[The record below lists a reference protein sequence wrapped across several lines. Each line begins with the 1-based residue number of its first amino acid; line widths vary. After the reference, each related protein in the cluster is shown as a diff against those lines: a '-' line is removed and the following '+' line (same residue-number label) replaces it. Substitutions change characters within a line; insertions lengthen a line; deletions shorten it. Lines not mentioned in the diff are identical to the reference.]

1 MTNLAGITVG
11 FIGLGLMGKPMA
23 RNLAKAGAKLAVNN
37 RSQGVIEELAREGMT
52 PAASPRAAAE
62 AADVVICM
70 LSDTPALEKVLMG
83 EDGVFAAAN
92 LQGKLVIDMGTSKL
106 LVTRML
112 AAKAQEL
119 GADYLDA
126 PVSGGTLGAEAGN
139 LTIMAGGT
147 DNAFTRALPV
157 LQVLGAKIT
166 HVGPTGAGQVAK
178 AANQVIVGLN
188 IGAVAEALSLAQ
200 AAGVDPGKVREA
212 LGGGFAD
219 SRILEVHG
227 LRMVEGRFTPGAR
240 CPIQRKD
247 MDQAME
253 LAEHLGIELPA
264 TALSRDLYDR
274 VIAAGDGDLDHS
286 GLIRAIR
293 PDWPVNET

>member
-1 MTNLAGITVG
+1 MTNLAGTTIGV
-11 FIGLGLMGKPMA
+11 IGLGLMGKPMA
-23 RNLAKAGAKLAVNN
+23 RNLAKAGAKLVVNN
-37 RSQGVIEELAREGMT
+37 RSQGVIEELSREGMT

-62 AADVVICM
+62 ASDAVICM

-83 EDGVFAAAN
+83 EDGVFNAAS
-92 LQGKLVIDMGTSKL
+92 LQGKLVVDMGTSKL

-119 GADYLDA
+119 GADYVDA

-147 DNAFTRALPV
+147 DDAFARALPI
-157 LQVLGAKIT
+157 LQVLGGKIT

-227 LRMVEGRFTPGAR
+227 LRMVEGKFTPGAR

-274 VIAAGDGDLDHS
+274 VIAAGDGDLDHA

>member
-1 MTNLAGITVG
+1 MTNLAGTTIG

-23 RNLAKAGAKLAVNN
+23 RNLMQAGAKLVITN

-62 AADVVICM
+62 ASDAVICM
-70 LSDTPALEKVLMG
+70 LSDTPALEQVLMG
-83 EDGVFAAAN
+83 EDGVFNAASQ
-92 LQGKLVIDMGTSKL
+92 QGKLVVDMGTSKL

-119 GADYLDA
+119 GADYVDA

-139 LTIMAGGT
+139 LTIMAGGA
-147 DNAFTRALPV
+147 DDAFARALPI
-157 LQVLGAKIT
+157 LQVLGGKIT

-227 LRMVEGRFTPGAR
+227 LRMVEGKFTPGAR

-274 VIAAGDGDLDHS
+274 VIAAGDGDLDHA

-293 PDWPVNET
+293 PDWPVNEK

>member
-1 MTNLAGITVG
+1 MTNLAGTTIG

-23 RNLAKAGAKLAVNN
+23 RNLMQAGAKLVITN

-52 PAASPRAAAE
+52 PAATPRAAAE
-62 AADVVICM
+62 ASDVVICM

-83 EDGVFAAAN
+83 EDGVFNAAN

-112 AAKAQEL
+112 AAKALEL
-119 GADYLDA
+119 GADYVDA

-147 DNAFTRALPV
+147 DGAFARALPI
-157 LQVLGAKIT
+157 LHVLGGKIT

-227 LRMVEGRFTPGAR
+227 LRMVEGKFTPGAR

-253 LAEHLGIELPA
+253 LAEHLDIELPA

-274 VIAAGDGDLDHS
+274 VIAAGDGDLDHA

-293 PDWPVNET
+293 PDWPVNEK

>member
-1 MTNLAGITVG
+1 MTNLAGTTIG

-23 RNLAKAGAKLAVNN
+23 RNLAKAGAKLIVHN
-37 RSQGVIEELAREGMT
+37 RSQGVIEELAAEGMT
-52 PAASPRAAAE
+52 PAATPRDLAAQS
-62 AADVVICM
+62 DIVICM

-83 EDGVFAAAN
+83 DDGVFGAN
-92 LQGKLVIDMGTSKL
+92 VQGKLIIDMGTSKL
-106 LVTRML
+106 LVTRTL

-119 GADYLDA
+119 GADYVDA

-139 LTIMAGGT
+139 LTIMAGGS
-147 DNAFTRALPV
+147 DDAFARALPV
-157 LQVLGAKIT
+157 LQVMGEKIT

-227 LRMVEGRFTPGAR
+227 LRMVEGKFTPGAR

-247 MDQAME
+247 MDQAIE
-253 LAEHLGIELPA
+253 LAQHLGIELPA

-274 VIAAGDGDLDHS
+274 VIKAGDGDLDHA

-293 PDWPVNET
+293 PDWPVNEK

>member
-1 MTNLAGITVG
+1 MTNLAGTTIG

-23 RNLAKAGAKLAVNN
+23 RNLMQAGAKLVITN
-37 RSQGVIEELAREGMT
+37 RSQGVIKELSREGMA

-62 AADVVICM
+62 ASDAVICM

-83 EDGVFAAAN
+83 EDGVFNAAS
-92 LQGKLVIDMGTSKL
+92 LQGKLVVDMGTSKL

-119 GADYLDA
+119 GADYVDA

-147 DNAFTRALPV
+147 DDAFARALPI
-157 LQVLGAKIT
+157 LQVLGGKIT

-227 LRMVEGRFTPGAR
+227 LRMVEGKFTPGAR

-274 VIAAGDGDLDHS
+274 VIAAGDGDLDHA

>member
-1 MTNLAGITVG
+1 MTNLAGTTIG

-23 RNLAKAGAKLAVNN
+23 RNLAKAGAKLVVNN
-37 RSQGVIEELAREGMT
+37 RSQGVIEELSREGMT

-62 AADVVICM
+62 AP
-70 LSDTPALEKVLMG
+70 LPAAGEERPLLMG
-83 EDGVFAAAN
+83 EDGVFNAAS
-92 LQGKLVIDMGTSKL
+92 LQGKLVVDMGTSKL

-119 GADYLDA
+119 GADYVDA

-147 DNAFTRALPV
+147 DDAFARALPI
-157 LQVLGAKIT
+157 LQVLGGKIT

-227 LRMVEGRFTPGAR
+227 LRMVEGKFTPGAR

-274 VIAAGDGDLDHS
+274 VIAAGDGDLDHA

>member
-1 MTNLAGITVG
+1 MTNLAGTTIG

-23 RNLAKAGAKLAVNN
+23 RNLMQAGAKLVITN
-37 RSQGVIEELAREGMT
+37 RSQGVIEELSREGMA
-52 PAASPRAAAE
+52 PAANPRAAAE
-62 AADVVICM
+62 ASDVVICM
-70 LSDTPALEKVLMG
+70 LSDTPALEQVLLG
-83 EDGVFAAAN
+83 EDGVFNAAS
-92 LQGKLVIDMGTSKL
+92 LQGKLVVDMGTSKL

-119 GADYLDA
+119 GADYVDA

-147 DNAFTRALPV
+147 DDAFARALPI
-157 LQVLGAKIT
+157 LQVLGGKIT

-227 LRMVEGRFTPGAR
+227 LRMVEGKFTPGAR

-274 VIAAGDGDLDHS
+274 VIAAGDGDLDHA

-293 PDWPVNET
+293 PDWPVNEK